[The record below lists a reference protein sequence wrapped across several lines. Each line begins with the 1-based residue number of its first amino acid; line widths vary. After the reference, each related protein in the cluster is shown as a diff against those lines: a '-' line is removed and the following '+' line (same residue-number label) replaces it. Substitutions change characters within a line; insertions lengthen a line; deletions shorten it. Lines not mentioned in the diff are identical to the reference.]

1 MSAPP
6 QRGEIWLVDFNPT
19 RGREQAGCR
28 PARVLSV
35 NRFNAGPA
43 DLVFAV
49 PVTKTIRGIATHV
62 VIRPPEGGVKVEA
75 AILCEA
81 LRSVSRERLMAR
93 WGRVHADTLAEVEDR
108 VRVLLGL

>member
-28 PARVLSV
+28 PALVLSV

-62 VIRPPEGGVKVEA
+62 VIRPPEGGIKVES

-81 LRSVSRERLMAR
+81 QRSVSRERLMAR
-93 WGRVHADTLAEVEDR
+93 WGRAHAETLAEVEDR